1 MTTPLHTLRKSKN
14 FTNMITA
21 NRKLVAFLSV
31 LTLLFSGSVVVANAA
46 VKQGAKCT
54 KVGKIQTVKGK
65 TFTCLK
71 SGNKLSW
78 VRNTVGSNTTV
89 PSIVDLSKSST
100 ITPIADL
107 SPIEVCKT
115 IDLTSRSVGTNGFP
129 RPANVANGKS
139 EIKILVLPI
148 IFEEIPFTDA
158 DLANLQKALK
168 ETSDFYARSS
178 FNRVKLTF
186 EIPAKNLWVRLKT
199 TAKDYG
205 ILPNKPQ
212 QNNEI
217 IVKDTF
223 LLADKEIDFSKYDSV
238 VIESGSNPLTSVGQ
252 GFGGQVFST
261 KTGNVIGATL
271 EIGLA
276 AGQAHIIA
284 HELGHSLYGLE
295 DLYVFLNSQRPS
307 VPEPKP
313 AGRWDVMSDSSGLDD
328 FFAWNKLLMGWVK
341 DEEVRCLQNQSA
353 TTHYLAGR
361 TSSVGPKL
369 LLINLAPGVTLAME
383 SRTYYS
389 KNQGLLIYKID
400 TNINHGDGPITAEKN
415 TLDKGQKKTFGNWT
429 IEVKDSTTTGLLVS
443 VVKQGP

>member
-1 MTTPLHTLRKSKN
+1 MNSASK
-14 FTNMITA
+14 
-21 NRKLVAFLSV
+21 KLVAFISA
-31 LTLLFSGSVVVANAA
+31 LTLLLSGSVAVANAA

-54 KVGKIQTVKGK
+54 KVGKTQVVKGK

-71 SGNKLSW
+71 SGKKLSW
-78 VRNTVGSNTTV
+78 VRNTAANSTKT
-89 PSIVDLSKSST
+89 PSIVDLSQSSS
-100 ITPIADL
+100 ITPVSDL
-107 SPIEVCKT
+107 SPVETCKT
-115 IDLTSRSVGTNGFP
+115 IDLTSRGVGSNGFP
-129 RPANVANGKS
+129 RPANLANGKS
-139 EIKILVLPI
+139 ELKILALPI
-148 IFEEIPFTDA
+148 IFEEIPFTDI

-168 ETSDFYARSS
+168 ETSDFYARTS
-178 FNRVKLTF
+178 FNRVKMTF

-223 LLADKEIDFSKYDSV
+223 MLADKEIDFSKYDSV

-261 KTGNVIGATL
+261 KTGNIVGATL

-307 VPEPKP
+307 VPEPIP
-313 AGRWDVMSDSSGLDD
+313 AGRWDVMSDASRLTD
-328 FFAWNKLLMGWVK
+328 FFAWNKLLMGWMK
-341 DEEVRCLQNQSA
+341 DDEVRCIQNQSS
-353 TTHYLAGR
+353 TTHYLADH
-361 TSSVGPKL
+361 TSPVGTKL
-369 LLINLAPGVTLAME
+369 LLINLAPGVTIALE
-383 SRTYYS
+383 SRPSYS
-389 KNQGLLIYKID
+389 RNQGLLVYKID
-400 TNINHGDGPITAEKN
+400 TNTNHGDGPITAEKN
-415 TLDKGQKKTFGNWT
+415 TMDKGQKKTFDGWT
-429 IEVKDSTTTGLLVS
+429 IEVKDSSPTGILVNVS
-443 VVKQGP
+443 KTN

>member
-14 FTNMITA
+14 FTDMISA
-21 NRKLVAFLSV
+21 NRKITAFLSV
-31 LTLLFSGSVVVANAA
+31 LILLFSGSVVAAQAA

-65 TFTCLK
+65 SFTCTK
-71 SGNKLSW
+71 SGKKRIW
-78 VRNTVGSNTTV
+78 VRNTAGSNAKV
-89 PSIVDLSKSST
+89 PSIVDLSQSAS

-115 IDLTSRSVGTNGFP
+115 IDLTARGVGTNGFP

-139 EIKILVLPI
+139 EIKILALPI
-148 IFEEIPFTDA
+148 IFEEIPFTDV
-158 DLANLQKALK
+158 DLANLQNALK
-168 ETSDFYARSS
+168 QTSDFYARSS

-212 QNNEI
+212 QNNVI

-238 VIESGSNPLTSVGQ
+238 IIESGYSPLTSVGQ

-261 KTGNVIGATL
+261 KTGNINGATL
-271 EIGLA
+271 EIGRA
-276 AGQAHIIA
+276 AGSANIIA
-284 HELGHSLYGLE
+284 HELGHSIYGLE

-307 VPEPKP
+307 VPDPVP
-313 AGRWDVMSDSSGLDD
+313 GGRWDVMSDASGLTD
-328 FFAWNKLLMGWVK
+328 FFGWNKLLMGWVK

-353 TTHYLAGR
+353 TTHYLSGN
-361 TSSVGPKL
+361 TSSVGTKL
-369 LLINLAPGVTLAME
+369 LLINLAPGVTLALE

-389 KNQGLLIYKID
+389 DNQGLLVYKID

-429 IEVKDSTTTGLLVS
+429 IEVKDSTPTGLLVS
-443 VVKQGP
+443 VIKGS